1 MNPGIAYGLLSTS
14 IIMAAAYNWV
24 LFGER
29 ITLKMCLGISIVF
42 VSVIW
47 MSFAQGSADTTTAI
61 DTTIQVDNLNSLK
74 IQTIAVG
81 LVLGFVASLRPIQAR
96 WVDVKLGYGPFDFS
110 VDSGFITG
118 TILFFISLYYYL
130 IGHPSYTAGNMFN
143 SFLGSMLMT
152 FWGLSGLYSMVK
164 GQMAPSMAIQ
174 QTHSVFSIVLGFVF
188 LGQTFSAS

>member
-47 MSFAQGSADTTTAI
+47 MSFAQGSADSTTAI

-74 IQTIAVG
+74 I
-81 LVLGFVASLRPIQAR
+81 
-96 WVDVKLGYGPFDFS
+96 
-110 VDSGFITG
+110 
-118 TILFFISLYYYL
+118 
-130 IGHPSYTAGNMFN
+130 
-143 SFLGSMLMT
+143 
-152 FWGLSGLYSMVK
+152 
-164 GQMAPSMAIQ
+164 
-174 QTHSVFSIVLGFVF
+174 
-188 LGQTFSAS
+188 